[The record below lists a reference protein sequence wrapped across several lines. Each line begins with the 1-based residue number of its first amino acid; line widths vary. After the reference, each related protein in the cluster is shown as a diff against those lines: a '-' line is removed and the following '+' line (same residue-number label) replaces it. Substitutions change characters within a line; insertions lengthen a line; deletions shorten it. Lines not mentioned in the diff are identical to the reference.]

1 MNCERCKSKEA
12 THKTT
17 LNSGIVNYIYEKQNL
32 CDDCTAVVK
41 RAHKEAEIEKLPN

>member
-17 LNSGIVNYIYEKQNL
+17 LNSGIANYTYEKQNL
-32 CDDCTAVVK
+32 CDVCTEVV
-41 RAHKEAEIEKLPN
+41 RRSFKEADIEKLPN